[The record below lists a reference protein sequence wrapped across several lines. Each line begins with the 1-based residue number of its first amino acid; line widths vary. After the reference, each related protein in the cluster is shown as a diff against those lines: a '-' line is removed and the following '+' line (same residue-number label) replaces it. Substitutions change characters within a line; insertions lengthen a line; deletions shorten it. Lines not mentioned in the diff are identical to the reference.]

1 MAVAFLVTC
10 QCDRQCP
17 VSLLRGGQ
25 GTDHS
30 HSTQFK
36 HTSVLVYTTPASDCE
51 QANMCTH
58 QWAQCPP
65 TPSLTWLILIPA
77 SLSCSLCSTS
87 CFRYVSRQVVEP
99 QLSADTSSAL
109 GRTCV
114 EGIHTPPETHNT
126 VSTPDTVTSGG
137 CHAGLCS
144 TRRALPFQV
153 VVEGQTASREQLRAC
168 P

>member
-114 EGIHTPPETHNT
+114 EGIHHTTLT
-126 VSTPDTVTSGG
+126 AQLVLLTQSLVGAVMLG
-137 CHAGLCS
+137 CVVQGEPCLS
-144 TRRALPFQV
+144 RWWWRDRLPR
-153 VVEGQTASREQLRAC
+153 GNN
-168 P
+168 